1 MVKPDSNGS
10 PLLPK
15 RSGPKTLVPSSW
27 LDRTVLVE
35 YINASGKA
43 TKIDATLIELYPF
56 GPCIAARNGEKQ
68 LISWD
73 RLVEIHLRREVY

>member
-15 RSGPKTLVPSSW
+15 RSGPKTFVPSSW

-43 TKIDATLIELYPF
+43 TKIDATLVELYPF
-56 GPCIAARNGEKQ
+56 GPCVAVAGEKQ
-68 LISWD
+68 VISWD
-73 RLVEIHLRREVY
+73 RLVEIHLRPEVY